1 MFRSVLLVTSLI
13 FTCPRPLP
21 AADGL
26 QFGFGKTDI
35 TPQTPLRLSGYANRA
50 EPFAGVD
57 ESLLVRAMAM
67 QSGEDPVCVLVS
79 VDTIGFPGTL
89 TRSILERLTAEHGIM
104 RERFVVCCTHS
115 HTAPEV
121 GALSEMFDVPFT
133 DEQKQQTA
141 KYRQRLSDQV
151 VAAVAAAI
159 EDLKPGRMFAGEG
172 EATFAVNRRVLT
184 DGVWSGFG
192 INPRGPVDHRLP
204 FLKVTGADGKSV
216 RGILFNYACHCTTFG
231 GDYNRVNGDWA
242 GYAAKYLEEA
252 HSGLTALCTIGTGAD
267 ANPERDRERA
277 FELAK
282 AQGQEIA
289 DEINGLLDAD
299 LTEVTGRPTASFGY
313 AGLPIDRPTKQQL
326 EESLKSPRRPVR
338 VHAETMLATLER
350 MGRLPETYPMPI
362 QVWRFGDQFAMVFLG
377 GEVCVD
383 YGLRI
388 KKELA
393 SGRRQPADSPRTAQP
408 ASRTATLTPWV
419 VAYANDVFGYVASE
433 RMRPEG
439 GYEVD
444 FSMIYYMLPG
454 PWSSGTEEVILRR
467 VHEMYASTG
476 KVGPL
481 SPEDA
486 LGTFTIPEGYQLEIV
501 AAEPLIK
508 DPVNMALDRDGRLWV
523 VEMGDYPRGG
533 PEVEK
538 GRQHGDHPFE
548 GPPGGAIKRLIDTDG
563 DGRYDES
570 VTFLDKLS
578 FPTGVQP
585 WKDGI
590 LISVAPD
597 ILFARDTDGDG
608 KADEQQVL
616 YTGFKLANP
625 QHRVN
630 GFVPD
635 VDGWFQLA
643 SGDNN
648 KTITSTKTG
657 ETLDMSGRDLRIHPE
672 SGRMEALTGRS
683 QWCRTVD
690 AQGNWF
696 GNDNSDPLY
705 HFVIE
710 DRYLKRNPFVAAPD
724 PKVHL
729 TTPHRAPPVYP
740 TSRTLDRFNDLFA
753 LNRFTSACSPY
764 VWKSV
769 STPDQTQV
777 LVCEPVH
784 NLVSRIILE
793 PDGVTFRGRRHE
805 DEQQSEFLDSTDN
818 WFRPVRVIEGAD
830 GSLLICDMYRMVIE
844 HPQWIP
850 EAWQDQLDLYA
861 GHDMGRIWRLAAA
874 TREADGSSSD
884 DVADPFLRQGRL
896 QRISPASMR
905 HILAN
910 AEAAIED
917 PLALP
922 GLLATAQDPDIRI
935 RYSLA
940 LLLGESK
947 DPRIA
952 DTLLFIARSHPD
964 DIWIRTAVLSSAVPH
979 ALPMLESLL
988 ADRDAVHQHR
998 ELLEG
1003 LIATALGEDVE
1014 RTAPQVAALIA
1025 GGRPEAEVQLWQMSA
1040 LSSFLDALRRRG
1052 ASWEKIVGSVTG
1064 RTLSAQMQPI
1074 FAAARETAS
1083 DLQAPVDTRAAA
1095 LVLLGNEP
1103 GRANE
1108 DVAFLASLLA
1118 PQSPVELQTAAV
1130 EVLARRAADQ
1140 VPRLL
1145 LANWKQHSPALRQT
1159 ILGTLLSRDN
1169 WMRALAD
1176 ALEAGDVPPA
1186 DMDAATRQR
1195 LLTTWNGPVREAA
1208 ARLYG
1213 ADAQSDRAEVI
1224 AAYDGVRDLTGE
1236 PGRGAE
1242 VFKKTCSACH
1252 QHGGIGKD
1260 LAPQLANLTNKS
1272 TDALLTAI
1280 LDPNRAVEQK
1290 YTGYVVVT
1298 ADGRALSGL
1307 IKSETGGSLTL
1318 AEPNGT
1324 EHVILRIDIEQMQA
1338 TGKSFMPEGLEKDL
1352 SQQDLADVISFVQQ
1366 ARSPSPK

>member
-1 MFRSVLLVTSLI
+1 MLRSILLALLMIVLTQ
-13 FTCPRPLP
+13 PL
-21 AADGL
+21 AAEDEL

-35 TPQTPLRLSGYANRA
+35 TPETPLRLSGYANRA
-50 EPFAGVD
+50 EPFTGVD
-57 ESLLVRAMAM
+57 EPLLVRAMAM

-89 TRSILERLTAEHGIM
+89 TKSILERLSAEHDIT

-133 DEQKQQTA
+133 DEQKQATA
-141 KYRQRLSDQV
+141 KYRQHLSDQV

-159 EDLKPGRMFAGEG
+159 KDLKPGRMFAGEG
-172 EATFAVNRRVLT
+172 EATFAVNRRVIT

-192 INPRGPVDHRLP
+192 INPNGPVDHRLP
-204 FLKVTGADGKSV
+204 FLKVTEADGKSV

-252 HSGLTALCTIGTGAD
+252 HPGALALCTIGTGAD

-277 FELAK
+277 FELAQ
-282 AQGQEIA
+282 AQGRQIA
-289 DEINGLLDAD
+289 DEIRELLDGD
-299 LTEVTGRPTASFGY
+299 LTEVTARPTASFGY

-326 EESLKSPRRPVR
+326 EESLKSARRPVR

-362 QVWRFGDQFAMVFLG
+362 QVWRFGDEFTMVFLG

-388 KKELA
+388 KSELA
-393 SGRRQPADSPRTAQP
+393 SGRRQPAESPRNANP
-408 ASRTATLTPWV
+408 ASRTAITPWV

-454 PWSSGTEEVILRR
+454 RWSTGTEEVIMRR
-467 VHEMYASTG
+467 VHEMYDSTG

-481 SPEDA
+481 SAEDA
-486 LGTFTIPEGYQLEIV
+486 LRTFTIPDGYTLEVI

-508 DPVNMALDRDGRLWV
+508 DPVNMALADDGSLWV

-533 PEVEK
+533 PEAEK
-538 GRQHGDHPFE
+538 GRQHADPPFE
-548 GPPGGAIKRLIDTDG
+548 GPPGGTVKRLIDTDG
-563 DGRYDES
+563 DGRYDEA

-585 WKDGI
+585 WKDGV

-597 ILFARDTDGDG
+597 ILFARDTNGDD
-608 KADEQQVL
+608 KADEQEVL

-625 QHRVN
+625 QHRIN

-635 VDGWFQLA
+635 IDGWFQLA

-648 KTITSTKTG
+648 RTITSTKTG
-657 ETLDMSGRDLRIHPE
+657 ETLDMSGRDIRIHPE
-672 SGRMEALTGRS
+672 SGRMEAITGRS

-724 PKVHL
+724 PKVFL

-753 LNRFTSACSPY
+753 LNRFTSACSPH
-764 VWKSV
+764 VWKAV
-769 STPDQTQV
+769 STEEQTQV

-805 DEQQSEFLDSTDN
+805 DEQESEFLASTDN
-818 WFRPVRVIEGAD
+818 WFRPVRIIEAGD

-861 GHDMGRIWRLAAA
+861 GHEMGRIYRLSGPASDRSQAS
-874 TREADGSSSD
+874 TDDIVDPLLRREA
-884 DVADPFLRQGRL
+884 GRL
-896 QRISPASMR
+896 EKVSPKSMR

-910 AEAAIED
+910 ADKALED
-917 PLALP
+917 PADLP
-922 GLLATAQDPDIRI
+922 GLLATARTEDIRI
-935 RYSLA
+935 RYLLA
-940 LLLGESK
+940 FLLGESK
-947 DPRIA
+947 DPRVA

-988 ADRDAVHQHR
+988 ADRDELAQHR
-998 ELLEG
+998 ELVEG
-1003 LIATALGEDVE
+1003 LIATALGKDVE
-1014 RTAPQVAALIA
+1014 QSAPQVAALISGDRA
-1025 GGRPEAEVQLWQMSA
+1025 EAEVQPWQMSA
-1040 LSSFLDALRRRG
+1040 LASFLDALKRRG
-1052 ASWEKIVGSVTG
+1052 SSFEKVAGTDSG
-1064 RTLSAQMQPI
+1064 RVLAAQMQPI

-1083 DLQAPVDTRAAA
+1083 DHQARVDSRGAA
-1095 LVLLGNEP
+1095 LALLGNEP
-1103 GRANE
+1103 GRADE
-1108 DVAFLASLLA
+1108 DIAFLASLLA

-1130 EVLARRAADQ
+1130 EVLARRAADRL
-1140 VPRLL
+1140 PALL

-1159 ILGTLLSRDN
+1159 IVGTLLSREN
-1169 WMRALAD
+1169 WMQALAG

-1186 DMDAATRQR
+1186 DMDAAARQR

-1213 ADAQSDRAEVI
+1213 AESQSDRAGVI
-1224 AAYDGVRDLTGE
+1224 ADFEGVRDLAGD
-1236 PGRGAE
+1236 PNRGAE
-1242 VFKKTCSACH
+1242 VFKKVCSACH

-1272 TDALLTAI
+1272 TDALLESI

-1290 YTGYVVVT
+1290 YTAYVVVT

-1307 IKSETGGSLTL
+1307 IKSETGNSITL

-1352 SQQDLADVISFVQQ
+1352 SPQDLADVISFVQQ
-1366 ARSPSPK
+1366 AK